1 MLVGTLGSTGG
12 FGVPFYTKIVVSGGD
27 SWMRR
32 ASPVRVLCTTVRPCP
47 AGRVAA
53 SRRSRRAASIALVAG
68 NGSGP
73 EGSSLTADYPR
84 SRGSGTEKCADQSVR
99 RLVDK
104 FSGLV
109 FTIYFQAAERPSG
122 LSHLQNKELGR
133 LRDKSYIFSALP
145 RYKCIIFASSTFSF
159 RTTPRLRAP
168 RSRRLCTSD
177 NWHRWS

>member
-1 MLVGTLGSTGG
+1 
-12 FGVPFYTKIVVSGGD
+12 
-27 SWMRR
+27 MRR
-32 ASPVRVLCTTVRPCP
+32 ASPVRVLRTTVRPCP

-104 FSGLV
+104 FSGLATLSLCLAALAWARPRKHWEQRKLARPILTIDALPLFKLLKNPYIPSLFSASATISLV
-109 FTIYFQAAERPSG
+109 FTTVSEFRLM
-122 LSHLQNKELGR
+122 LSIPH
-133 LRDKSYIFSALP
+133 
-145 RYKCIIFASSTFSF
+145 
-159 RTTPRLRAP
+159 
-168 RSRRLCTSD
+168 
-177 NWHRWS
+177 